1 MPDEWPRTY
10 HPARP
15 DAAGDGLDVDDTVA
29 VEGWQVQPGTWDDV
43 AAWSAGTQVWNPR
56 GVALGSLDPDRVA
69 LLGDYIMRTGPDV
82 FEVSRADGHYQ
93 RWQLGGR

>member
-1 MPDEWPRTY
+1 MPDEWPRAY

-15 DAAGDGLDVDDTVA
+15 DAAGDGLAVDDTVT

-43 AAWSAGTQVWNPR
+43 AAWCGGTQVWRPR

-69 LLGDYIMRTGPDV
+69 LLGDYVMRTGPEA

-93 RWQLGGR
+93 RWASSGD